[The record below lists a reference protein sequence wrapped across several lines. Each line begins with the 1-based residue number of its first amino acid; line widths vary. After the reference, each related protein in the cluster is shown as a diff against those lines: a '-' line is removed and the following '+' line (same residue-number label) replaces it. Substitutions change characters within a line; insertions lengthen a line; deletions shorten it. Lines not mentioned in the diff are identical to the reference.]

1 MKIILLIITLLS
13 SLIMSKSTLK
23 KFKMKKA
30 LKSKFR
36 IKSLLK
42 KGEKEIDDKKDDG

>member
-13 SLIMSKSTLK
+13 SLFMSKSTLK

-30 LKSKFR
+30 LKSKFK

-42 KGEKEIDDKKDDG
+42 KADKEVDD